1 MVTTTTITAA
11 EIKQFQQA
19 ISTATWKLGL
29 DRFAEATGWNPEH
42 GYTQDQFRAFQ
53 TLRKSLSQFDPEV
66 LVKLIEAGRA

>member
-1 MVTTTTITAA
+1 MATTTTITAA

-42 GYTQDQFRAFQ
+42 GYTQDQFKAF
-53 TLRKSLSQFDPEV
+53 SALSTAFSRFDPET
-66 LVKLIEAGRA
+66 LLKLIEAGKE